1 MQLLFATNN
10 KNKIKEIASHI
21 SSKINLL
28 GLEDI
33 GCKDELPETQD
44 TLEGNALQKARFVHD
59 NYKVNCFSDDTG
71 LEVEAL
77 DGRPG
82 VYSARYAGEQKSA
95 EDNMDKILG
104 EMKQFE
110 NRKAK
115 FRTVIALIFDG
126 KEFLFE
132 GFIEGKIT
140 YEKKGGKGF
149 GYDPIFIPDGSQMT
163 FAEMNLDEK
172 NKISHRALAVNKLVN
187 FLNDLHK

>member
-21 SSKINLL
+21 STKINLI

-33 GCKDELPETQD
+33 GCKDELPETQN
-44 TLEGNALQKARFVHD
+44 TLEGNAMQKARYVHHKY
-59 NYKVNCFSDDTG
+59 NVNCFSDDTG

-77 DGRPG
+77 NGEPG

-95 EDNMDKILG
+95 DDNMDKLLRQMQG
-104 EMKQFE
+104 VS

-115 FRTVIALIFDG
+115 FRTVIALILDN
-126 KEFLFE
+126 KEYLFE
-132 GFIEGKIT
+132 GIINGVINS
-140 YEKKGGKGF
+140 KKQGDKGF
-149 GYDPIFIPDGSQMT
+149 GYDPIFIPEGSEKT
-163 FAEMNLDEK
+163 FAEMNLEEK

-187 FLNDLHK
+187 FLKRY